1 MGKQT
6 HLLIE
11 RVTIELE
18 NTESTERK
26 DCGKNDTIG
35 K

>member
-6 HLLIE
+6 HLIE
-11 RVTIELE
+11 KVTIELE

-26 DCGKNDTIG
+26 DCGRNDTIG
-35 K
+35 E

>member
-6 HLLIE
+6 LLIE
-11 RVTIELE
+11 RVTIERE

-26 DCGKNDTIG
+26 DCGRNDTIG
-35 K
+35 E